1 VNEETANT
9 TRFKKSPRGRYV
21 RQLRERQWK
30 QESEQKRLAT
40 IAQAGKLADDLDNL
54 ERGLG
59 GLREAAKLLRD
70 YRCSLMT
77 LTERLGELPSKE
89 KGADES

>member
-1 VNEETANT
+1 VNEEAANT
-9 TRFKKSPRGRYV
+9 TRFKKRPRGRYV
-21 RQLRERQWK
+21 RQLRERQRK

-40 IAQAGKLADDLDNL
+40 IAQAGKLADDLDNT

-59 GLREAAKLLRD
+59 GLREAAKLQCD
-70 YRCSLMT
+70 YRRSLMT